1 MVITFKFKYSGF
13 TIYYEE
19 MDSTTSDSNYKQ
31 TFSSIDTG
39 DTYVFLSFMR
49 PLSLV
54 ELSTNSEIFVNNSPG
69 NENKCRLLHILFAK
83 ELNELIIR
91 IKKIEEELAQTP
103 FTMVSIG
110 KRLAKIKIFAHPTI
124 MDRICLNALLEKSAS
139 QRCRGCSKNIQN
151 FPK

>member
-54 ELSTNSEIFVNNSPG
+54 ELSTNSEIFVNNTPG
-69 NENKCRLLHILFAK
+69 NERKCRLLHILFAK

-91 IKKIEEELAQTP
+91 IFKKIDEELAQTL
-103 FTMVSIG
+103 SLWSQSG
-110 KRLAKIKIFAHPTI
+110 K
-124 MDRICLNALLEKSAS
+124 D
-139 QRCRGCSKNIQN
+139 
-151 FPK
+151 